1 MNIIK
6 LDKLD
11 KYINLPYK
19 NVGRDF
25 NGVDCFGLVYL
36 IYKNELNI
44 ELPDFTN
51 LMYSKNWF
59 KEGKNIIVENV
70 WDKWYEVDKTEQT
83 DLLLF
88 YTNYKKRVVN
98 HIGLYIGNNK
108 FIHILETYSSKIDRL
123 DGRWN
128 KLLYKILRYGVK

>member
-98 HIGLYIGNNK
+98 HIGLYIGNDK